1 MSTDTVRDY
10 INSLTTYGEQPVP
23 SVCRAAENWREANRP
38 LIARLR
44 DLLATI
50 PAEVQSAGLSLRD
63 LQARLKGRK
72 WKTCDHAELGAALR
86 SLGFRRERR
95 WGHSDQGFRA
105 VWILD

>member
-10 INSLTTYGEQPVP
+10 INSLTTYGEQPAP
-23 SVCRAAENWREANRP
+23 SGCRAVEDWREANRP

-50 PAEVQSAGLSLRD
+50 PTDVQRAGLSLRD

-72 WKTCDHAELGAALR
+72 GKMCDHAELGAALR
-86 SLGFRRERR
+86 TLGFHRDRC
-95 WGHSDQGFRA
+95 WSNSDQGFRA
-105 VWILD
+105 VWRLD